1 MTEARKILYPTVY
14 SVIFE
19 EYNKA
24 TKLVTRAIVTLK
36 NAKAKKKKLAEAMR
50 ELGYPMTESKE

>member
-1 MTEARKILYPTVY
+1 MNEARKSIYPTVY
-14 SVIFE
+14 SVILA

-24 TKLVTRAIVTLK
+24 GKLVTRAIVTLK

-50 ELGYPMTESKE
+50 ELGYPMAEPE